1 MSGLGALEITKIV
14 VRLNRSVPSIIIIV
28 VAVAAMPDSGEDFF
42 ALKLGGA
49 GYSSRKSDLDGDPI

>member
-14 VRLNRSVPSIIIIV
+14 VRLNRSVPSIIIV
-28 VAVAAMPDSGEDFF
+28 VAVAAMPDPGEDFF